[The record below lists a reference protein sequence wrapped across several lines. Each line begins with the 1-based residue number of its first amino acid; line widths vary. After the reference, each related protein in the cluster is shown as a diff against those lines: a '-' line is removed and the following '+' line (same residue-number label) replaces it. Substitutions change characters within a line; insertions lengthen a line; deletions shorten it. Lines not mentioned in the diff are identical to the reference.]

1 MNKRIRKKKEKQRI
15 ARTIRELVKEADE
28 MQREQKRRT
37 RQFGIAY
44 IRYMEAVRERQY
56 GIKPI
61 YTPLFEKEG

>member
-61 YTPLFEKEG
+61 YTPIFEKEG

>member
-28 MQREQKRRT
+28 MQREQERRA

-44 IRYMEAVRERQY
+44 IRYMESVRERQY
-56 GIKPI
+56 GIKLI